1 MDKTLIERVL
11 EHVRLAAEPWRFAL
25 RLFAFWLL
33 FFAFYR
39 ALFVVWLWPNW
50 SSEGPWA
57 AFLHAVPLDLST
69 AGYLVILPLL
79 ACYLGM
85 AVRPPAQRLLQVAF
99 SAFNLGLILFFVLAF
114 TSNVFLY
121 AEWHTPLNSR
131 AFEHFQTPT
140 AVLDSMSLPFKIGG
154 FIAYC
159 ALSWGWWRLFRKIAG
174 GLPTTF
180 SWSWSHILSAPL
192 LLGFVLLL
200 IRGGVGKMP
209 INESAVYYSTHP
221 FNNHAATNTAWH
233 FFHSLIEARSTVNH
247 YRSMDSEAA
256 SCQVQKLFAP
266 GKSAEA
272 QSPWLASKPGQRPNI
287 VVIIMESMTAQV
299 VEELGGEKGVCPNLG
314 RLAQEG
320 ILFTRCY
327 GSGYRTDQGL
337 VSVLS
342 GFPAQPDQ
350 SVVLHQDKAVKLPGL
365 SKTLLKEGYSTA
377 FFYGGQL
384 TFANI
389 GTWLYDQQFQQIVS
403 IDDFPRSEI
412 KQLWGADDATLL
424 NKVVSSLH
432 DKPQPFFAT
441 ATTLSLHQPYDVP
454 YDSEWNGLDERDKF
468 LNCAAFA
475 DYAIGEF
482 FRQAAQEPWFQNTV
496 FVLVADHG
504 HLQPNK
510 CNMDTPRA
518 RQVPLIITGPA
529 VSPAWRGRR
538 IETIGNHHD
547 IPATLLTALG
557 VASNNFPWSK
567 NLLAENAPDFAY
579 YSNENGLGWINREG
593 ASFYRFAENR
603 WQTFHGNLSPQS
615 QTSARAYLQVMYDDY
630 LGL

>member
-1 MDKTLIERVL
+1 LDKALIERVP
-11 EHVRLAAEPWRFAL
+11 EHVRCAGEPWRFAL
-25 RLFAFWLL
+25 RLLAFWLL

-39 ALFVVWLWPNW
+39 ALFIAWLWPNW

-57 AFLHAVPLDLST
+57 AFWHAVPLDLST
-69 AGYLVILPLL
+69 AGYLVIAPLVM
-79 ACYLGM
+79 CYFAM
-85 AVRPPAQRLLQVAF
+85 AVRPRIQRLLRVSF

-114 TSNVFLY
+114 TANVFLY

-131 AFEHFQTPT
+131 AFEHFQTPG
-140 AVLDSMSLPFKIGG
+140 AVLDSMSLPFKIGS
-154 FIAYC
+154 FMTYF
-159 ALSWGWWRLFRKIAG
+159 ALVWGWWRLFRKIAG
-174 GLPTTF
+174 DLPTNIA
-180 SWSWSHILSAPL
+180 WSVSHIPSAPVL
-192 LLGFVLLL
+192 MGCVLLL
-200 IRGGVGKMP
+200 IRGGVGKVP
-209 INESAVYYSTHP
+209 INESAVYYSAHP

-233 FFHSLIEARSTVNH
+233 FVHSLIEARSTVNH
-247 YRSMDSEAA
+247 YRSMDTEAA
-256 SCQVQKLFAP
+256 RRQVAQLFSPDKTPLQAEHWLINEP
-266 GKSAEA
+266 GK
-272 QSPWLASKPGQRPNI
+272 RPNI

-320 ILFTRCY
+320 MLFTRCY

-350 SVVLHQDKAVKLPGL
+350 SVVLHQDKADKLPGL
-365 SKTLLKEGYSTA
+365 SKTLQKEGYATA

-389 GTWLYDQQFQQIVS
+389 GSWLYDQQFQQIVS
-403 IDDFPRSEI
+403 IKDFPRAEI

-424 NKVVSSLH
+424 KKVISSLH
-432 DKPQPFFAT
+432 DKPQPFFAA

-454 YDSEWNGLDERDKF
+454 FESKWNGLDERDKF

-475 DYAIGEF
+475 DHAIGTF
-482 FRQAAQEPWFQNTV
+482 FQQAAQEPWFQNTV

-510 CNMDTPRA
+510 FNMDTPRA

-529 VSPAWRGRR
+529 VSPEWRGRR
-538 IETIGNHHD
+538 IETVGNHHD
-547 IPATLLTALG
+547 IPATVLAALG
-557 VASNNFPWSK
+557 VSDESFPWSR
-567 NLLAENAPDFAY
+567 NLLAKNAPDFAY
-579 YSNENGLGWINREG
+579 YSNENGLGWVTPEG
-593 ASFYRFAENR
+593 SGFYRFAEER
-603 WQTFHGNLSPQS
+603 WQNFKGNLPAPSK
-615 QTSARAYLQVMYDDY
+615 TAARAYLQVMYDDY